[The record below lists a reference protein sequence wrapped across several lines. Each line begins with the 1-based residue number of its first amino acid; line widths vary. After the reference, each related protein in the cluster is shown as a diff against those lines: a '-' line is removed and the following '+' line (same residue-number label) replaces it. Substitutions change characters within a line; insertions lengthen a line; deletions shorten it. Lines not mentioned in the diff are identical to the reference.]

1 MSSPQNGDVV
11 NAANSAAD
19 TTAPPGTLSAN
30 RTSSR
35 FTSRVALMLILAIG
49 LPAALVFG
57 LYPKLDL
64 SISAAFYD
72 RPQHDWPVTRN
83 DLLILHRNFSAYV
96 AAILVIFTIG
106 SVAVGVIRR
115 ARPALMSW
123 RDAGFLLG
131 SLLLGPGLIVNV
143 LLKPEWARPRPAEV
157 IDLGGKLHF
166 VPWWNPFGECDGNCS
181 FVSGETSLAFWMLAF
196 AIVLPQRYRPAAIAA
211 ALVNCLV
218 LGFGRIAV
226 GGHFTSDVLLAVV
239 LAALAMWLVHR
250 VAFADFAAF
259 RRRRRRTAQQPE
271 NGGIG
276 PRGPLSRNA

>member
-11 NAANSAAD
+11 NVADSAAC
-19 TTAPPGTLSAN
+19 TTASSGALSAY

-35 FTSRVALMLILAIG
+35 FTPRAALMLILAIG
-49 LPAALVFG
+49 LPIALVFG

-64 SISAAFYD
+64 SISGAFYD

-96 AAILVIFTIG
+96 AAILVIFAIG
-106 SVAVGVIRR
+106 SAAVGAIRR
-115 ARPALMSW
+115 GRPALMSW
-123 RDAGFLLG
+123 RDACFLLG

-143 LLKPEWARPRPAEV
+143 LLKPEWARPRPADV

-166 VPWWNPFGECDGNCS
+166 VPWWNPFGDCDGNCS

-196 AIVLPQRYRPAAIAA
+196 AIVLPQRYRLAAIVA
-211 ALVNCLV
+211 ALANCLI
-218 LGFGRIAV
+218 LGAGRIAV

-239 LAALAMWLVHR
+239 LTALAMWLVHR
-250 VAFADFAAF
+250 IAFADLAALRWP
-259 RRRRRRTAQQPE
+259 RRRAQHPE

-276 PRGPLSRNA
+276 PRAPLSRNA